1 MGIKDT
7 LPRRVVVSRVLT
19 GRYAPG
25 SRPVSW
31 DDRKEGVE
39 SVLTVD
45 GQTLRLYSNGG
56 QSTPSVN
63 WELLLTNEQA
73 DVSGAIFSWTLYGIA
88 SNTSSD
94 LS

>member
-1 MGIKDT
+1 MTIENT
-7 LPRRVVVSRVLT
+7 LPRRVVVSQVLS

-31 DDRKEGVE
+31 DERKEGVE
-39 SVLTVD
+39 AVLTAD

-56 QSTPSVN
+56 QSTPSEN
-63 WELLLTNEQA
+63 WELLLTKENLDA
-73 DVSGAIFSWTLYGIA
+73 TGATFSWTLYGISRSLA
-88 SNTSSD
+88 NE